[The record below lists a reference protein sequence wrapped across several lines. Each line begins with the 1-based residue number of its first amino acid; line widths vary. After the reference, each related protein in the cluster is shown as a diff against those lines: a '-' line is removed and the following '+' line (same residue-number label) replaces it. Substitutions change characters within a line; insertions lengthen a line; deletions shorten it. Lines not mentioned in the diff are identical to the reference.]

1 MSRNQSSKRRGRRT
15 AVTVLGA
22 AGALS
27 VASGA
32 SAAIVGPAEDIPAKD
47 TASRPVINL
56 SEEEVVELRGDTQS
70 DLRRG
75 TVTCRAHQRLLP
87 SRLTQC
93 LAESIEDLNQTL
105 PMVELARPRP
115 RVVRFCSADF

>member
-47 TASRPVINL
+47 TPSRPVINL

-70 DLRRG
+70 DLRRDA
-75 TVTCRAHQRLLP
+75 VTCRAHQRLLP